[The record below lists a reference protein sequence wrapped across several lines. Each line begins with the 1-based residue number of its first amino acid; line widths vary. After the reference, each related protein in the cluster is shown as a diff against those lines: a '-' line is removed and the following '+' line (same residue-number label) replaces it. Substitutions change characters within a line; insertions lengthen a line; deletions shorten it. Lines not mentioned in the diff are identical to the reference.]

1 MGTSRKI
8 SLAEAMKWSDLT
20 PAVLQKYLTNDY
32 NFINIV
38 PRVVHR
44 TFLEFFEIF
53 IFPTPGQYLQTSAR
67 K

>member
-1 MGTSRKI
+1 
-8 SLAEAMKWSDLT
+8 MKWSDLT